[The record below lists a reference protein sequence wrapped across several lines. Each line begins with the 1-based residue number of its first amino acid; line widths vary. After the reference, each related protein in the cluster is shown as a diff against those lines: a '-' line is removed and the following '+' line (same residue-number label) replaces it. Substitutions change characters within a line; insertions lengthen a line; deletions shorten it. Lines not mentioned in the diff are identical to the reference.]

1 MSKGCAGIII
11 LEKGIIWRNEFLS
24 GNPIQNIASKYKTN
38 SQIVS
43 RAIWLAKIPDELK
56 LVIKENPEIF
66 TREILINQF
75 ASKRA
80 QCEKNSFAFLRSE
93 ILRMVKEGMGS
104 KPKFPMPKRQKK
116 TPSTLT
122 SLDNQPKTDTILNIR
137 EAMEAEYKI
146 KQALGYNCRVLF
158 SKEGGGEIKIFFKDN
173 KSLETIIQMMQPSNG
188 LF

>member
-1 MSKGCAGIII
+1 MSKGCAGIKI

-24 GNPIQNIASKYKTN
+24 GSPIQNIASKYKTN

-75 ASKRA
+75 AAKRNL
-80 QCEKNSFAFLRSE
+80 CEKDSFKLLHSE
-93 ILRMVKEGMGS
+93 VLRMKKEGMGS
-104 KPKFPMPKRQKK
+104 KPKFPKKKSVIKNENK
-116 TPSTLT
+116 TPIKE
-122 SLDNQPKTDTILNIR
+122 PKVSVTTNIL
-137 EAMEAEYKI
+137 EAMAAEKQI
-146 KQALGYNCRVLF
+146 KDALGYHCRVAF
-158 SKEGGGEIKIFFKDN
+158 NEAGESQITFHLKSEKDL
-173 KSLETIIQMMQPSNG
+173 KTFIEMVTPQTG